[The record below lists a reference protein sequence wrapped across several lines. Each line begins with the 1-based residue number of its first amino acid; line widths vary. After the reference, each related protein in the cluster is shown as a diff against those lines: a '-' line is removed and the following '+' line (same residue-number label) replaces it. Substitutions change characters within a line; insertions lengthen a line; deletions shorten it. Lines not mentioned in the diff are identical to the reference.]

1 MGNILFLK
9 IHVGDTNAH
18 EKERKEEK
26 EQKEGRKMKR
36 PTQIGWLLDFHVQT
50 W

>member
-1 MGNILFLK
+1 MRLKIYGLNYMDNILFFK

-26 EQKEGRKMKR
+26 EQKEGRKTKS
-36 PTQIGWLLDFHVQT
+36 PT
-50 W
+50 

>member
-1 MGNILFLK
+1 LYCEIEALY
-9 IHVGDTNAH
+9 VGDTNAH

-36 PTQIGWLLDFHVQT
+36 PT
-50 W
+50 